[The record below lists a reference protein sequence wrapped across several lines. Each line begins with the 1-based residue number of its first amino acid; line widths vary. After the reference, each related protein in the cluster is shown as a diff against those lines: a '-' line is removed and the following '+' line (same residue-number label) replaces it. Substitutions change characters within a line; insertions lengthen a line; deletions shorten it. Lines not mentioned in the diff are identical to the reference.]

1 MKIAVITS
9 APELVQSYLDNTILK
24 QAIVNKTVLFHI
36 IDIRDFA
43 IGGYRQIDD
52 TPFGGGSGMVMMAEP
67 LMRAIKSAFTTLDSS
82 IDDTKVIYPTPQGK
96 VGFLQFLPC
105 QILQYIQSRRKLH
118 FHFP

>member
-24 QAIVNKTVLFHI
+24 QAILNKTALFYI

-43 IGGYRQIDD
+43 IGSYRQIDD

-67 LMRAIKSAFTTLDSS
+67 LIEAIESAFTILDIS
-82 IDDTKVIYPTPQGK
+82 IDDTLLHKVRFGAMIM
-96 VGFLQFLPC
+96 L
-105 QILQYIQSRRKLH
+105 
-118 FHFP
+118 